1 MDEHGLV
8 QVAAADG
15 VVGPTHDWQARCVC
29 GWMSHPWRSP
39 GAAAQEHRAHRRTVV
54 AVLRSA

>member
-1 MDEHGLV
+1 MGEHRLV
-8 QVAAADG
+8 HVTAADG

-39 GAAAQEHRAHRRTVV
+39 RAAVQEHQAHWRAVV
-54 AVLRSA
+54 AVLESA